1 MIRAVLLA
9 ASLLSAL
16 AASWCAFLFY
26 VLYWQWRGLFEQGRY
41 YHPPDA
47 VVYQEDA
54 AFFAVPALAFA
65 LLALVL
71 LLAARAVVR
80 RGRIAHEAE
89 GQAEQ

>member
-1 MIRAVLLA
+1 MRAFLLG
-9 ASLLSAL
+9 ASVLSAL
-16 AASWCAFLFY
+16 AAGWCAFLFY

-47 VVYQEDA
+47 VVYHEDA

-65 LLALVL
+65 LLALAL
-71 LLAARAVVR
+71 LLAARAAVR
-80 RGRIAHEAE
+80 RGRIAPEAA